1 MEINR
6 YRVDIDTVRRCEM
19 QTIDEVREHCRFV
32 GKGIEMACRQTG
44 FTVWV
49 VEAPPR
55 WRLSQLLRP

>member
-1 MEINR
+1 
-6 YRVDIDTVRRCEM
+6 M
-19 QTIDEVREHCRFV
+19 QSIDEVQEHCRFV

-55 WRLSQLLRP
+55 WRLSQLVRRWPRVLMRRRR